1 VTRHVGA
8 ETLARYRQEDLSRRR
23 ASRIR
28 AHLAGCKRCRV
39 LDEDLAGVTAMLADV
54 QPPPIPEHLAARIQT
69 ALAAEAARRVAP
81 TAEGTRTAAA
91 DARTASD
98 GIETRPAGSAARDAR
113 PASGPVPG
121 GRAPQHERPRR
132 GRGQPWL
139 PRLSSPVA
147 LRTMAAAAAVVVLA
161 GGGYE
166 IAQHTG
172 GSSTSG
178 TSTSAPAARQPLL
191 GRNSSAAGSGTAGL
205 PPYLRAGRQDVPVI
219 ASGTNYTPAK
229 LKVEVRSTLTRFRAQ
244 ALAGSPAPRSPV
256 SEGNSSPTSGNSALA
271 GCVTRIAHGQ
281 QVLLVDVASY
291 QGTQAT
297 VVVTGGP
304 AGGPEQAWVV
314 GTGCSRASSDLLA
327 HVTLAAAG

>member
-28 AHLAGCKRCRV
+28 AHLAGCKRCRA

-54 QPPPIPEHLAARIQT
+54 QPPPVPEHLAARIQT
-69 ALAAEAARRVAP
+69 ALAAEAARRAAP
-81 TAEGTRTAAA
+81 AAEGTRTAAA
-91 DARTASD
+91 DARTAA
-98 GIETRPAGSAARDAR
+98 GGVETRPAASAARDAR
-113 PASGPVPG
+113 PASGPAPG

-132 GRGQPWL
+132 GRGQPWR

-166 IAQHTG
+166 IAQHVG
-172 GSSTSG
+172 GSPTSG
-178 TSTSAPAARQPLL
+178 TSS
-191 GRNSSAAGSGTAGL
+191 AGSGRAPFGGNHSAPVAAPAL
-205 PPYLRAGRQDVPVI
+205 PPRYLHAGRSDVPLV
-219 ASGTNYTPAK
+219 ASGTDYLPAT
-229 LKVEVRSTLTRFRAQ
+229 LRGQVRSTLARYPPTR
-244 ALAGSPAPRSPV
+244 AGSGVVGGPLA
-256 SEGNSSPTSGNSALA
+256 TSGSSSQASGSPALA
-271 GCVTRIAHGQ
+271 GCVTRIAAGR
-281 QVLLVDVASY
+281 QVLLVDAASY
-291 QGTQAT
+291 QGTPAT
-297 VVVTGGP
+297 VIVTGAR
-304 AGGPEQAWVV
+304 AGGPEQVWVV